1 MAALI
6 GLALVSALVCAARGS
21 STGAQASF
29 ATVDLG
35 DSTSTA
41 EFVNDAGQVAGVGP
55 SAAFL
60 WSAKDGLVSLGKLGG
75 ASVPTLAGLSESG
88 QIVGRI
94 WFAGSTYSAFSW
106 TQAGGLD
113 AFGIPL
119 GYSASMGVND
129 QGQVAGWM
137 LSYPSHG
144 AFLWTKSG
152 GLVPLGALNDGSSDG
167 EAINNA
173 GTVVGGSY
181 VTLTPPVSHAFLWTK
196 GDGLVDL
203 GTLGGTQGYAQL
215 INDAGQVTGFSTT
228 TAGEVHAFSW
238 MRGAGMVDVGT
249 LGGTTSNPTGLS
261 ASGQVVG
268 FSTTS
273 AGDEHAF
280 SWTATG
286 GIVDLGTLGGSVSH
300 ATAVDDAGRVVGY
313 STTGSGDKH
322 AFSWTATGGM
332 IDLGTLGGN
341 TSAAL
346 DVNDSGDVVGYAF
359 TESGQQHAVVWQDES
374 VPALPAPSTP
384 DLSAASDDGPSS
396 SDDTTSKTSL
406 VFTGTA
412 QPGLTVTLLRDGQA
426 GGTATAGPDGAWTI
440 GDTVPG
446 VGSYTYTARAADGG
460 GHLSP
465 VSGSLVVTVVSAEAA
480 SIVDLGVLGCSL
492 TAINQHGEI
501 VGTHDNQACTWTQAG
516 GTVMLGTLGGTSSYP
531 YGLTDGG
538 EVFGNGTT
546 ASGAMHAFR
555 WTPGGGM
562 VDLGLLDL
570 PAPGTGG
577 LVGGNA
583 ASEMLIGH
591 VLAGSYWRGFVWT
604 PQDGRIDLGTL
615 GGPASDPAVV
625 TDGGEVFGFAM
636 DASGDGH
643 IFRWSRA
650 TGMVD
655 LGKLPASV
663 TGGTM
668 KAGGIFL
675 GSLQS
680 STGEG
685 DAFVWTPS
693 AGLID
698 LGKPGTA
705 SLVNGKGLVVG
716 TYASGSGGR
725 LMFTWTKEGGWVG
738 RGNLDGPSAWMD
750 VTSLSDDGRVVG
762 TSFLRSGPSH
772 AFSWTEA
779 GGIVD
784 LGALPGDTNTHPVLV
799 TPAGDIYGTS
809 GGPNRPTHLVLW
821 SSSPHDLT
829 PPVLHLPSAV
839 TAEATSPAG
848 ATVSFSASA
857 TDNVDPT
864 PVVVC
869 NPASGAVLPVGSTTV
884 ACTATDASGNHASA
898 SFVVHVVD
906 TTGPTV
912 HVPANMTVEASS
924 ASGATVEFTASATDT
939 VDPSP
944 VVVCVAASGS
954 VFAVGDTTVTCKA
967 TDASGNTATAS
978 FVVHVRGAAEQ
989 LANLAAKVVGVG
1001 PGTSLADKVAAAE
1014 TALAA
1019 GNRAQAASILNMFT
1033 HQVAAQTGKKIPLA
1047 TAATLTATAQR
1058 IIAVL
1063 G

>member
-1 MAALI
+1 MNEA
-6 GLALVSALVCAARGS
+6 
-21 STGAQASF
+21 
-29 ATVDLG
+29 
-35 DSTSTA
+35 
-41 EFVNDAGQVAGVGP
+41 
-55 SAAFL
+55 
-60 WSAKDGLVSLGKLGG
+60 
-75 ASVPTLAGLSESG
+75 G
-88 QIVGRI
+88 QIVGRT
-94 WFAGSTYSAFSW
+94 WFPSVTYDAFSWTEAGRLVDITGPGYSGAMGLNDQGQVTGWRLSGPSHRAFLWSQVGGMADLGVLAGGSAEGMAVNNAGHVVGGSMVSSTPVVSHAFLWTRTGGMADLGTLGGTYCYAQAVNDVDEVVGAGRTASGAMHAFSW
-106 TQAGGLD
+106 TQAGG
-113 AFGIPL
+113 
-119 GYSASMGVND
+119 M
-129 QGQVAGWM
+129 
-137 LSYPSHG
+137 
-144 AFLWTKSG
+144 
-152 GLVPLGALNDGSSDG
+152 
-167 EAINNA
+167 
-173 GTVVGGSY
+173 
-181 VTLTPPVSHAFLWTK
+181 
-196 GDGLVDL
+196 VDL
-203 GTLGGTQGYAQL
+203 GTLGGTTSSTGRVSET
-215 INDAGQVTGFSTT
+215 GQVVGYSTIASGDT
-228 TAGEVHAFSW
+228 HAFSW
-238 MRGAGMVDVGT
+238 TAAGGMVDLGT
-249 LGGTTSNPTGLS
+249 LGGTTSYAND
-261 ASGQVVG
+261 VN
-268 FSTTS
+268 
-273 AGDEHAF
+273 
-280 SWTATG
+280 
-286 GIVDLGTLGGSVSH
+286 
-300 ATAVDDAGRVVGY
+300 DAGQVVGY
-313 STTGSGDKH
+313 STTSSGDTH
-322 AFSWTATGGM
+322 AFSWTPTGGM

-359 TESGQQHAVVWQDES
+359 TESGQQHAVVWHDQS

-412 QPGLTVTLLRDGQA
+412 QPGLTVTLSRDGHA
-426 GGTATAGPDGAWTI
+426 GGIAAAGPGGAWTI

-446 VGSYTYTARAADGG
+446 VGSYTFTARVADAA

-465 VSGSLVVTVVSAEAA
+465 VSGSLVVTVVSAEAL
-480 SIVDLGVLGCSL
+480 SIVDLGVPGCSL

-501 VGTHDNQACTWTQAG
+501 VGTHDGQACTWTQAG
-516 GTVMLGTLGGTSSYP
+516 GTVMLGTLGGMSSYP
-531 YGLTDGG
+531 YGLTDAG
-538 EVFGNGTT
+538 EVFGNSTT
-546 ASGAMHAFR
+546 ASGALDAFR

-591 VLAGSYWRGFVWT
+591 VAVGSSYWRGFVWT
-604 PQDGRIDLGTL
+604 PEDGRVDLGTL

-625 TDGGEVFGFAM
+625 TDGGQVFGFAM
-636 DASGDGH
+636 DAYGDGH
-643 IFRWSRA
+643 IFMWSKT

-668 KAGGIFL
+668 RAGGIVL
-675 GSLQS
+675 GSLQAAS
-680 STGEG
+680 GEG

-705 SLVNGKGLVVG
+705 SLMNGKGLVVG

-784 LGALPGDTNTHPVLV
+784 LGALPGDTNSHPVLV

-809 GGPNRPTHLVLW
+809 GGPDRPTHLVLW

-829 PPVLHLPSAV
+829 APVLHLPSAV

-848 ATVSFSASA
+848 ATVSYDASA

-869 NPASGAVLPVGSTTV
+869 NPASGAVLPVGNTTV

-912 HVPANMTVEASS
+912 HVPANMTVEATS
-924 ASGATVEFTASATDT
+924 ASGATVEFTASAKDT

-944 VVVCVAASGS
+944 VVVCVPASGS
-954 VFAVGDTTVTCKA
+954 LFAVGDTTVTCKA
-967 TDASGNTATAS
+967 TDGSGNTASAS
-978 FVVHVRGAAEQ
+978 FAVHVTAYSSGGRGGGGGGGGGSSAPTATTPVTPQTVPPPAAPLSPPPVVTAVVRPVIGKPVTVPRRLVHGKAVLVSFKVTRSDTGKRLTSGKMICDPSVNGKVIKHAEQ
-989 LANLAAKVVGVG
+989 FRNGV
-1001 PGTSLADKVAAAE
+1001 
-1014 TALAA
+1014 
-1019 GNRAQAASILNMFT
+1019 
-1033 HQVAAQTGKKIPLA
+1033 
-1047 TAATLTATAQR
+1047 ATLRFTIPKTAQGKQLKVRLTIKLGSQSATR
-1058 IIAVL
+1058 ISMFRI